1 MLTVASL
8 KMSREKTLP
17 CMDLRKHTVRFSTKM
32 HGIIIAYPG
41 V

>member
-32 HGIIIAYPG
+32 HGIITAYPG